1 MPRVDT
7 DERRLARYRP
17 GYRRAGPGPGV
28 LAALDR
34 ALVALLVVR
43 DARHEDV
50 WVSTVGFL
58 LVALAGR
65 SWWTGAPRRQL
76 YREHLAPPNSRA
88 GIPPWGVCGA
98 HCEMQRF

>member
-1 MPRVDT
+1 MP
-7 DERRLARYRP
+7 LSSA
-17 GYRRAGPGPGV
+17 AKNLMV
-28 LAALDR
+28 LSFA